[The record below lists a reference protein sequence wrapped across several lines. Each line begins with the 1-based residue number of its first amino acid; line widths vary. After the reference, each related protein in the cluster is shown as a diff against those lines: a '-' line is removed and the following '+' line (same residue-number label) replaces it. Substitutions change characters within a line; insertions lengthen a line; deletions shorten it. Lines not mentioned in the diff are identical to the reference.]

1 MGTSGTA
8 ARYRCSR
15 LQGRRNRQRQP
26 MKSALIFAV
35 VVIMTGVAGDLV
47 MGPSR
52 PFPRIETK
60 ARPAL
65 SPATTSDPAG
75 RADAVETRH
84 QPVPVLWANRT
95 SIAPRPVDP
104 EVALANDTDV
114 DKIAESAAKAAIE
127 ADGYRAVR
135 ILQRATGGEWRARAL
150 RGATEVGLTV

>member
-1 MGTSGTA
+1 
-8 ARYRCSR
+8 
-15 LQGRRNRQRQP
+15 
-26 MKSALIFAV
+26 MKSGLLILAV
-35 VVIMTGVAGDLV
+35 VAIVTAVAGDVV

-60 ARPAL
+60 AQPAL
-65 SPATTSDPAG
+65 PPSSTTSDAVE
-75 RADAVETRH
+75 RADAVETRR
-84 QPVPVLWANRT
+84 QPVPVLWTSRT

-150 RGATEVGLTV
+150 RGATEVGLTVDGSGNVSVD

>member
-1 MGTSGTA
+1 
-8 ARYRCSR
+8 
-15 LQGRRNRQRQP
+15 
-26 MKSALIFAV
+26 MKSGLLILAV
-35 VVIMTGVAGDLV
+35 VAIVTAVAGDVV

-60 ARPAL
+60 AQPAL
-65 SPATTSDPAG
+65 PPSTTSDPAG
-75 RADAVETRH
+75 RAAAVETRR

-150 RGATEVGLTV
+150 RGATEVGLSVDGSGNVSVD

>member
-1 MGTSGTA
+1 
-8 ARYRCSR
+8 
-15 LQGRRNRQRQP
+15 

-35 VVIMTGVAGDLV
+35 VAIMTGVAGDLV

-84 QPVPVLWANRT
+84 QPVPVLWTNRT

-150 RGATEVGLTV
+150 RGATEVGLTVDGSGNVSVD